1 MTFNLRNMKPSDY
14 ASVREL
20 WETIPG
26 LRLEEADTE
35 EAIHRYLARNRTLS
49 FVALVDDNIIGSVLC
64 GEDGRR
70 GYLQLLCVSEKHQ
83 GKGIGKQLL
92 KAAIEKFSL
101 LELFEVRIFV
111 LKNNKHGTDFW
122 ESQRWELRE
131 DIVVRTYKL

>member
-70 GYLQLLCVSEKHQ
+70 GYLQHLCVSEKHQ

-131 DIVVRTYKL
+131 DIVVRTFKL